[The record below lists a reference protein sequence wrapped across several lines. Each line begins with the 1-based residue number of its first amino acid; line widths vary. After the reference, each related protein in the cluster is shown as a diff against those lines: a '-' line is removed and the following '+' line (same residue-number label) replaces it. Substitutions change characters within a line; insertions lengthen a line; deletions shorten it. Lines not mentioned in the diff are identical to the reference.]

1 MNHNIRTAGII
12 IAMVL
17 LAGIASG
24 TTAIIAIDQGIQS
37 IQISYPDDYPMDA
50 AAWRALCNSINDE
63 TAVRDYQHQGFTF
76 SWQRGDAKAPV
87 LITDASL
94 IPVVAQGGSPVI
106 VEQEAV
112 ASLNGPG
119 IPSEWH
125 SLSAIVHSIFG

>member
-24 TTAIIAIDQGIQS
+24 TTAVLAIDQGIQS
-37 IQISYPDDYPMDA
+37 IQIQAPDEHPMDG
-50 AAWRALCNSINDE
+50 AAWARVFNSINDE
-63 TAVRDYQHQGFTF
+63 STVRAYQHQGFQYY
-76 SWQRGDAKAPV
+76 WQRGDAKAPV
-87 LITDASL
+87 LITDAYL
-94 IPVVAQGGSPVI
+94 IPVIVQGGSATLI
-106 VEQEAV
+106 EQEAV

-119 IPSEWH
+119 APVEWY